1 MYLCVAAM
9 QHVQPAVS
17 RRAHTGDA
25 LLFLLDQPLQR
36 FDVAAAIPY
45 MLDLRER
52 WRGRC
57 LSEMAEALRE
67 REGA

>member
-1 MYLCVAAM
+1 MEKNKKNKRKKRKPSIIVW
-9 QHVQPAVS
+9 PI
-17 RRAHTGDA
+17 
-25 LLFLLDQPLQR
+25 FLKYACTLR
-36 FDVAAAIPY
+36 MAAAIPY

>member
-1 MYLCVAAM
+1 M
-9 QHVQPAVS
+9 HVESAPGFPAET
-17 RRAHTGDA
+17 A
-25 LLFLLDQPLQR
+25 LLDQPLQR

-67 REGA
+67 RAFDVAPRRK